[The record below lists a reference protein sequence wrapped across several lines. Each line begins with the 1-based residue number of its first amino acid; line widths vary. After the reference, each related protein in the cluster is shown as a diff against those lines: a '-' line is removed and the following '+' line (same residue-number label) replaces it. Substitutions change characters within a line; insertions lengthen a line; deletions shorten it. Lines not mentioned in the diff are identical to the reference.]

1 MLVAVALFVVF
12 LAENARIPI
21 DDPDTHLELT
31 MIHEV
36 MSLDHGGPDFG
47 LIVYASALRLW
58 VFGAVIVDV
67 VLPLGTGYLL
77 LDLLWSLAAL
87 FALAILVGVIESV
100 MARLADAA
108 RAAVAR
114 RRDDP
119 VGRCPGARIRRKIVD
134 FAVELILVF
143 VLLTDMTL
151 LGTGRLA
158 TSIWLS
164 AVQGMALGVLPLL
177 VAEHEITLRLVVF
190 ACVVFTLKGIVF
202 PRLLS
207 RAARMADVKHE
218 VEPIVGY
225 SASILIGLMI
235 VILSA
240 WVGAAFPLPHL
251 PVSPVLLPTAL
262 ATILS
267 GLFLIVSRRT
277 ALTQVVGYLVLENGI
292 YIFGAALAQEE
303 PFLVEMGVLLDVF
316 VAVFVMGIAIFHI
329 SREFDHI
336 DVDQLTSLKD

>member
-1 MLVAVALFVVF
+1 
-12 LAENARIPI
+12 
-21 DDPDTHLELT
+21 
-31 MIHEV
+31 
-36 MSLDHGGPDFG
+36 
-47 LIVYASALRLW
+47 
-58 VFGAVIVDV
+58 
-67 VLPLGTGYLL
+67 
-77 LDLLWSLAAL
+77 
-87 FALAILVGVIESV
+87 
-100 MARLADAA
+100 
-108 RAAVAR
+108 
-114 RRDDP
+114 
-119 VGRCPGARIRRKIVD
+119 VD
-134 FAVELILVF
+134 FTVELILVF

-158 TSIWLS
+158 TSIWLC
-164 AVQGMALGVLPLL
+164 AVQGVALGVLPLL

-190 ACVVFTLKGIVF
+190 AAVVFALKGIVF

-225 SASILIGLMI
+225 SASILIGLVI

-292 YIFGAALAQEE
+292 YILGAALAQEE
-303 PFLVEMGVLLDVF
+303 PFLVEMCVLLDVF